1 MHIIQ
6 KESTDLGNQP
16 HCIAFTVRQVRKQ
29 QQVQLDIIGTMQ
41 RGYKKGGTHGFT
53 AAAGK
58 ESAQHKGS
66 KWGQADPSIPSQI
79 KWESE
84 ESHEIYM

>member
-1 MHIIQ
+1 MGKCSEQ

-41 RGYKKGGTHGFT
+41 RGYKKGGAHGFT
-53 AAAGK
+53 TAAGK

-66 KWGQADPSIPSQI
+66 K
-79 KWESE
+79 
-84 ESHEIYM
+84 